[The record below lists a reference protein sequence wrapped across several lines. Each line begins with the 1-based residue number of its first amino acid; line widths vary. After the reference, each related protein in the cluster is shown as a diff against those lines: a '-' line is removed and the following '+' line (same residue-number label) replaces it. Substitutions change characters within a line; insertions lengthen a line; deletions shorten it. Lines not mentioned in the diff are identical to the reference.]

1 MTELAAL
8 SLARVG
14 ELIRDREVSP
24 VEVTT
29 GVLERIDRLDGVVGA
44 FVTVLA
50 DRALRAARTAERE
63 IAAGAYRG
71 PLHGVP
77 VSLKDLISTRGIR
90 STAGSASMADRVPD
104 HDAVVVERL
113 DDAGAVVVG
122 KAQTYEFAMGPGTVY
137 PFGRTRN
144 PWDLD
149 RVTIG
154 SSSGSAA
161 GVCAL
166 MSYASIGTDTG
177 GSIRGPASGCG
188 VVGFKPT
195 YGRVSRYGVLPL
207 SWTLDHVGPLT
218 RDVLDAALVTRAI
231 EGPDP
236 RDRGTAP
243 MAPLDV
249 AAIAAADLTGRRVGV
264 PDAFF
269 FDGVDPE
276 FHAAFTVVVEQFTAA
291 GATVVPITMP
301 PLEGPLAA
309 HSAIVLGES
318 YSIHEEHVRAHRDTV
333 GPGVRDRMALAASV
347 TARDYLRAQ
356 RVRAVFAERFHHAL
370 AGVDVIATLTSPT
383 VPHLFDQFAPEAH
396 GPQRKLAA
404 HNRFTRLPNL
414 LGAPAISLPCGFTGA
429 GLPIGL
435 QLVGRP
441 HRDQAV
447 LEIANAYQHI
457 TDWHLKSPAGVLP

>member
-1 MTELAAL
+1 MLCRHLFFEPLK
-8 SLARVG
+8 
-14 ELIRDREVSP
+14 
-24 VEVTT
+24 
-29 GVLERIDRLDGVVGA
+29 
-44 FVTVLA
+44 
-50 DRALRAARTAERE
+50 TAITQNEN
-63 IAAGAYRG
+63 A
-71 PLHGVP
+71 HGRR
-77 VSLKDLISTRGIR
+77 SSHCATSITRGY
-90 STAGSASMADRVPD
+90 
-104 HDAVVVERL
+104 
-113 DDAGAVVVG
+113 
-122 KAQTYEFAMGPGTVY
+122 Q
-137 PFGRTRN
+137 
-144 PWDLD
+144 W
-149 RVTIG
+149 
-154 SSSGSAA
+154 
-161 GVCAL
+161 
-166 MSYASIGTDTG
+166 IGTDTG

-218 RDVLDAALVTRAI
+218 RDVLDAALVTHAV
-231 EGPDP
+231 EGADP
-236 RDRGTAP
+236 RDRGTAS

-249 AAIAAADLTGRRVGV
+249 SAIAVADLRGRCVGV

-269 FDGVDPE
+269 LDGVDPE
-276 FHAAFTVVVEQFTAA
+276 FHAAFTVAVEHLTAA

-318 YSIHEEHVRAHRDTV
+318 YSVHEEHVRTHRDTV
-333 GPGVRDRMALAASV
+333 GPGVRDRMALASSV

-356 RVRAVFAERFHHAL
+356 RVRAVFAERFHRAL

-383 VPHLFDQFAPEAH
+383 VPHPFDQPAPEAH
-396 GPQRKLAA
+396 GPHRKLAA

-435 QLVGRP
+435 QLIGRP

-447 LEIANAYQHI
+447 LETANAYQHI